1 MCVCVRAHVC
11 VFLFLSLSLL
21 PFFSPHHEGVGFVFQ
36 KKRDGKS
43 TYRGRFRMESGCGG
57 DACSILAFFSASSCL
72 MKGKETKK
80 KKKIRAKKEKDFPK
94 MYRQFL
100 CEIGQKG
107 LNRYYAFKVYG
118 TYGTLNRQPDHK
130 NITCTNLQCVY

>member
-1 MCVCVRAHVC
+1 MFYPGLLQC
-11 VFLFLSLSLL
+11 FELF
-21 PFFSPHHEGVGFVFQ
+21 HESKRN
-36 KKRDGKS
+36 KK
-43 TYRGRFRMESGCGG
+43 
-57 DACSILAFFSASSCL
+57 
-72 MKGKETKK
+72 KEE